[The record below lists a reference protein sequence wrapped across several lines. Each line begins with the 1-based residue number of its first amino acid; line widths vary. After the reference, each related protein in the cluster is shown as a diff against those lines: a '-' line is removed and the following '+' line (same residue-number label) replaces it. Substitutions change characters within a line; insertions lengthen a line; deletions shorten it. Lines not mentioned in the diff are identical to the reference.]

1 MVGTTRSAPRPF
13 TNFPVS
19 TLTILM
25 AIMYKSKSFFFFE
38 KLYKSK
44 SSSRFRGFESFDLCW
59 WVVAGGA
66 TYKAVHVDQGTVLP
80 Y

>member
-1 MVGTTRSAPRPF
+1 MVGTTRSAPGPF
-13 TNFPVS
+13 KNFPVS

-25 AIMYKSKSFFFFE
+25 AIM
-38 KLYKSK
+38 YKSK